1 MFDIY
6 LSDKHDLLVVTKGSS
21 ISMCAS
27 GRWRKKK
34 KRVRS
39 VSDEIKSAIDKQG
52 YYIRKVGGSKKN

>member
-6 LSDKHDLLVVTKGSS
+6 LNDKHDLLVVTKGSS
-21 ISMCAS
+21 IPVCAS

-39 VSDEIKSAIDKQG
+39 VSNEIKSAIQLQG
-52 YYIRKVGGSKKN
+52 YYIRKVGGLKKN

>member
-1 MFDIY
+1 
-6 LSDKHDLLVVTKGSS
+6 
-21 ISMCAS
+21 MCAS